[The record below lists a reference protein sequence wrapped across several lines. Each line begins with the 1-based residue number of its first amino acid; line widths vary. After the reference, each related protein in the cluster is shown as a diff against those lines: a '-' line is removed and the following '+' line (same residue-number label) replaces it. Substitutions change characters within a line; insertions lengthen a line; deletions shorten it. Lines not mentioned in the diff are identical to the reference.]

1 MNLNRLSF
9 RLPALVACLL
19 LAPGAKSQEPAKPR
33 RHFEVASIKAAVA
46 GPVLVNPLTYFPG
59 GRFTATNVTLVDV
72 IVRVYPTRRIQMQ
85 GGPSWIDSERFDIV
99 AKADAADGEVKDA
112 EWHEMVQSLL
122 EDRFQLSFHRETKEM
137 PVLALALGKDPPRL
151 KPAKDD
157 EQTVVKMGEH
167 GDLIFQKMPMGG
179 LVNTLSNIIHQP
191 VVDKTGLEGIFDL
204 TIDTNPVDL
213 PATVGPGPGET
224 FADRVLAAIEDQLGF
239 KIEHQK
245 TPLEITIID
254 RAVRPSEN

>member
-1 MNLNRLSF
+1 VNLNRLSF

-191 VVDKTGLEGIFDL
+191 VVDKTGWKASSTSQSIPTPSIFRPPLAPAWRDL
-204 TIDTNPVDL
+204 CGQSAGGHRRPT
-213 PATVGPGPGET
+213 
-224 FADRVLAAIEDQLGF
+224 RVQ
-239 KIEHQK
+239 
-245 TPLEITIID
+245 D
-254 RAVRPSEN
+254 RAPKNASRNHHH